1 MKKYV
6 LIAAA
11 RKISLT
17 FAATVAVLG
26 VTFWSSSVNALTSH
40 FSFNNAPNFD
50 LVEGT
55 ISGLLNNN
63 SLSAAT
69 SVQVTSN
76 PEGFGIGEYIGS
88 PNTNLFSVS
97 GGMVQ
102 FANFESLGFQN
113 LAGDLANGTDG
124 VTCCSLRL
132 SVINGPG
139 LSNNPNNAGFGSL
152 NLVFTPVSEI
162 LLPAALP
169 LFATGLGALG
179 LLAWRRKKKAQAK
192 AP

>member
-6 LIAAA
+6 LTAAA

-17 FAATVAVLG
+17 FAAIVAVLG
-26 VTFWSSSVNALTSH
+26 VTFWSSSVNALTFH

-55 ISGLLNNN
+55 VSGLLNN
-63 SLSAAT
+63 SLSSAT

-76 PEGFGIGEYIGS
+76 PEGFGIGEYIGH
-88 PNTNLFSVS
+88 PVLNNFVVS
-97 GGMVQ
+97 GGNLII
-102 FANFESLGFQN
+102 ADFESLGIFN
-113 LAGDLANGTDG
+113 LGTPAL
-124 VTCCSLRL
+124 TCCSLRL

-139 LSNNPNNAGFGSL
+139 LSNNPNNAGSGSL
-152 NLVFTPVSEI
+152 NLVFTPVLETP
-162 LLPAALP
+162 LPAALP

-179 LLAWRRKKKAQAK
+179 LLGWGRKRKAQAT
-192 AP
+192 A